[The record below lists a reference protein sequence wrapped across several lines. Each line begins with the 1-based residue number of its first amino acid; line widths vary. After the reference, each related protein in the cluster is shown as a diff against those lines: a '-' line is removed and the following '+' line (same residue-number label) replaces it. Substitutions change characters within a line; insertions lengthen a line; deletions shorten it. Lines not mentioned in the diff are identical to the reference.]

1 MPVSSHSHFA
11 AKRPLHFFR
20 QKNAKTCIWCIRFE
34 PKGGLTKNYRMCEFM
49 NCKKFDNLF
58 IRALTHKYFLLTTI
72 RKLQL
77 ERIQTK
83 IRKLPKRSPFYVA
96 KKLLFL
102 GSRSDVFPKAW
113 LKIYKSFGPRSAKA
127 WFFTVLVLMIIRK
140 TIAVVFASSF
150 GCARTCFWK
159 CSDGAIVVG

>member
-1 MPVSSHSHFA
+1 MSQWPKIFNPHLIEIWSRSDVFLKAWPKISLRSHCLATVTSQPSDHFTFF
-11 AKRPLHFFR
+11 AKKTPKFR
-20 QKNAKTCIWCIRFE
+20 IFRTCIWCIRFE
-34 PKGGLTKNYRMCEFM
+34 PKGGLTKNYRICEFM
-49 NCKKFDNLF
+49 NCKKFENLF

-77 ERIQTK
+77 EIIQTK

-127 WFFTVLVLMIIRK
+127 
-140 TIAVVFASSF
+140 
-150 GCARTCFWK
+150 
-159 CSDGAIVVG
+159 